1 MVFSA
6 TNKKGQA
13 PLKEL
18 KNKKTKQ
25 YALLLLKN
33 GMVGKN
39 IKGLRQSQY
48 YLAHL
53 AFSKQKAKLK
63 KLRKK

>member
-39 IKGLRQSQY
+39 IKGYFKTKSEI
-48 YLAHL
+48 
-53 AFSKQKAKLK
+53 KEVK
-63 KLRKK
+63 KKVRKK